1 MDPQSGNHTTTLAQ
15 VAQADVTFDDENL
28 DGFVTRGI
36 MSPEN
41 FFICAVLPS
50 TFNEYLSTATGHTV
64 KGRIF
69 RIGAGAPGDIPRSP
83 SKEYMQNLVDNYGPI
98 EFSSD
103 PSVNPSGKSVHTKDV
118 IWCSRFRTH
127 STIAD
132 TFFTRL
138 PASSDL
144 TDIQGAVILLVGD
157 AAHIHSPFGGQ
168 GMNLG
173 LRDAVFLGEALTKHI
188 KAAETESFSNAD
200 TILTSF
206 AAERRSRALEVI
218 AFTKRILSI
227 AGIKEENVAWWLPIS
242 KITLRNSFLWVLG
255 KVWFLQRRVV
265 WGLSGL
271 GRR

>member
-1 MDPQSGNHTTTLAQ
+1 MDPKSGNHMTTLAQ
-15 VAQADVTFDDENL
+15 MAQADVTFDDESL

-36 MSPEN
+36 MSPRN
-41 FFICAVLPS
+41 FFVCAALPS
-50 TFNEYLSTATGHTV
+50 TFNEYLSAATGQTV

-69 RIGAGAPGDIPRSP
+69 RIGAGVPGDIPRLL

-103 PSVNPSGKSVHTKDV
+103 PSVNPSGKSVHIKDV
-118 IWCSRFRTH
+118 VWCSRFRTH
-127 STIAD
+127 SAIAD
-132 TFFTRL
+132 TFTRL
-138 PASSDL
+138 PAGDL
-144 TDIQGAVILLVGD
+144 TDAQGAAILLVGD

-173 LRDAVFLGEALTKHI
+173 LRDAIFLGEALTKHI
-188 KAAETESFSNAD
+188 KAAETEPLSDAD

-227 AGIKEENVAWWLPIS
+227 AGIKEENVTWWLPIS
-242 KITLRNSFLWVLG
+242 KITLRNFFLSVLG
-255 KVWFLQRRVV
+255 KLWFLQRRVV